1 MVQEVLSLHGYRVL
15 AAGSGPAALEAWHRE
30 ERPIDL
36 LLTDMVMPGGMTGTD
51 VAAELRRANPALKVI
66 FTTGYSPGVG
76 GMQQGMEEGI
86 NFLQKPYSPNKLAEI
101 VRQCLDKKAGIEPA
115 DASVAGKT
123 PAHLSA
129 G

>member
-1 MVQEVLSLHGYRVL
+1 
-15 AAGSGPAALEAWHRE
+15 
-30 ERPIDL
+30 
-36 LLTDMVMPGGMTGTD
+36 
-51 VAAELRRANPALKVI
+51 
-66 FTTGYSPGVG
+66 
-76 GMQQGMEEGI
+76 MQQGMEEGI

-101 VRQCLDKKAGIEPA
+101 VRQCLDKKAGIAPA